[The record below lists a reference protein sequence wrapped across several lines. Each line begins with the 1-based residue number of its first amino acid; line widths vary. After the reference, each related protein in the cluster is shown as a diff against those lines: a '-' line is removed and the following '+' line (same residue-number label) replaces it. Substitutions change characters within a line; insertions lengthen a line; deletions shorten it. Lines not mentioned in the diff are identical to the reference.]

1 MPTIS
6 FWISEFSL
14 LHADYIRANT
24 SFFVS
29 PNATT
34 PGLVESSLCVG
45 SCKQRLVPLN
55 TSLTYARLAV
65 NNGSE
70 TCSFRQNLTIFARG
84 SPSKPPSCVFSNVGM
99 SGMGAVCE
107 CMGVHACM
115 HV

>member
-84 SPSKPPSCVFSNVGM
+84 SPSKPPSCVFSMARMLVSQAWEQCAN
-99 SGMGAVCE
+99 AWVC
-107 CMGVHACM
+107 M
-115 HV
+115 